1 MLFMIIPFI
10 VLTKLGLTFEHYLD
24 KKMLYFNLN
33 ESANIYLVKLG
44 LTFKHYLDKKK
55 GLYFDLNESAKIYLV
70 NYVSL

>member
-44 LTFKHYLDKKK
+44 LTFKHYLDKKS
-55 GLYFDLNESAKIYLV
+55 LYFDLNESVKIYLA